1 MDWLDLYNMLHQ
13 KANDVHN
20 LDSELWQDEV
30 LVHDSAT
37 GKEHVVE
44 IVEIDGRKVLAF
56 NIDALYNNE

>member
-37 GKEHVVE
+37 GKEYFAE

-56 NIDALYNNE
+56 NVDELYNNE